1 MCVKTT
7 VKTLKLQAETH
18 QRDLGTTATTHDEG
32 TDSGRIFSKLEEF
45 IELRD

>member
-18 QRDLGTTATTHDEG
+18 QRDLGTIAIRHDEG
-32 TDSGRIFSKLEEF
+32 TDSGRIYSKLEEF